1 MKRFLTLLIATI
13 MLVAAFAALAD
24 ELVLTDKE
32 MTIELWD
39 IANEEP
45 KKSIE
50 ESAVLAFMADYPN
63 IHVNINHIANDTYK
77 QQLIIAMANDSCP
90 NIYMHW
96 TGGPM
101 NEYYQAGFCDP
112 LDDLYEKYN
121 QTDYLASAVAMGT
134 ANDGKLIAL
143 PYGGMS
149 AAVVY
154 YNKTIFAENGIEVP
168 KTIAE
173 MEAAADKLLAA
184 GITPFSCANGSKWTG
199 SLYYMYLAARYGG
212 AECVAKAY
220 DPALGGHF
228 TDEPFVK
235 AAEKIQEWVRKGYFP
250 AGVNSI
256 ESDYGAD
263 RQLMYTGEC
272 GMLVQLSSV
281 AGSMKTD
288 MGDWYTENIG
298 AFKFPID
305 EESAAAGI
313 DQTIAVG
320 SAVGNAFS
328 VNCKGDEEMRKAA
341 FLLINKYYASE
352 AYTQS
357 LLSEVGKIASI
368 NGMQQY
374 IVDPVVMISWDTFAD
389 ASNVQLFYDQYL
401 PAAVAEVHKN
411 TMSDLF
417 GLTATPEEIC
427 QKLEDA
433 YRTYLAEK

>member
-1 MKRFLTLLIATI
+1 MKKLFALLIVALMI
-13 MLVAAFAALAD
+13 MSAFAAFA
-24 ELVLTDKE
+24 EEIQLTDQE

-39 IANEEP
+39 IATEDP
-45 KKSIE
+45 KKTIE
-50 ESAVLAFMADYPN
+50 ESAVKAFMADYPN
-63 IHVNINHIANDTYK
+63 IHVNITHIANDTYK
-77 QQLIIAMANDSCP
+77 QQLVIAMANDSCP
-90 NIYMHW
+90 NAYIHW

-101 NEYYQAGFCDP
+101 NEYYQSGFCDP
-112 LDDLYEKYN
+112 IDDLFEKYN
-121 QTDYLASAVAMGT
+121 KTDYLASALAMCS

-143 PYGGMS
+143 PYGGLS

-154 YNKTIFAENGIEVP
+154 YNKSIFEANGIEIP
-168 KTIAE
+168 TTIAE
-173 MEAAADKLLAA
+173 LEAACDKLLAA
-184 GITPFSCANGSKWTG
+184 GNTPFSCANGSKWTG
-199 SLYYMYLAARYGG
+199 SLYYMYLVARYGG
-212 AECVAKAY
+212 AEAVAKAY
-220 DPALGGHF
+220 DPNLEGAF

-235 AAEKIQEWVRKGYFP
+235 AAAKIQEWVQKGYFP

-256 ESDYGAD
+256 EADHGAD
-263 RQLMYTGEC
+263 RQLIYTEEC
-272 GMLVQLSSV
+272 AMLVQLSST
-281 AGSMKTD
+281 AGSMKND

-328 VNCKGDEEMRKAA
+328 FNTKGDEEMRKAL
-341 FLLINKYYASE
+341 FVLLDKYYAAD
-352 AYTQS
+352 AYTLPLVQQ
-357 LLSEVGKIASI
+357 VGKVASI

-374 IVDPVVMISWDTFAD
+374 IEDPVVMVSWDTFAD

-401 PAAVAEVHKN
+401 PASVAEVHKN

-427 QKLEDA
+427 QKLQA
-433 YRTYLAEK
+433 ASQTYLAEK

>member
-1 MKRFLTLLIATI
+1 MKKVLALL
-13 MLVAAFAALAD
+13 LAALPVLGTASALAD

-39 IANEEP
+39 IATEDP

-50 ESAVLAFMADYPN
+50 ESAIKAFMADHPN
-63 IHVNINHIANDTYK
+63 IHINITHIANDTYK
-77 QQLIIAMANDSCP
+77 QQLIIAMANQAAP
-90 NIYMHW
+90 NAYIHW

-101 NEYYQAGFCDP
+101 NEYYQAGYCDSIA
-112 LDDLYEKYN
+112 DLYAKYN
-121 QTDYLASAVAMGT
+121 QTDYLPSALAMCT
-134 ANDGKLIAL
+134 ANDGTLIAL
-143 PYGGMS
+143 PYGGLS

-154 YNKTIFAENGIEVP
+154 YNKSIFAQYGIEVP
-168 KTIAE
+168 TTIAE
-173 MEAAADKLLAA
+173 LEAACETLKAA

-199 SLYYMYLAARYGG
+199 SLYYMYLVARYGG
-212 AECVAKAY
+212 AEAVAKAY
-220 DPALGGHF
+220 DPNLEGSFKDA
-228 TDEPFVK
+228 PFVK

-250 AGVNSI
+250 EGVNSI
-256 ESDYGAD
+256 EADYGAD
-263 RQLMYTGEC
+263 RQLMYTEEC
-272 GMLVQLSSV
+272 AMLVQLSST
-281 AGSMKTD
+281 AGSMKKD

-305 EESAAAGI
+305 EESQAAGI

-328 VNCKGDEEMRKAA
+328 FNTNGDEEMLKAL
-341 FLLINKYYASE
+341 FVLLNQYYTADS
-352 AYTQS
+352 YT
-357 LLSEVGKIASI
+357 LPLVKDVGKVASI

-374 IVDPVVMISWDTFAD
+374 IEDPVVMVSWDTFAD

-401 PAAVAEVHKN
+401 PASVAEVHKN

-427 QKLEDA
+427 QKLDDA
-433 YRTYLAEK
+433 YQGYLATK